1 MQQIKVMTYSR
12 KKNNDC
18 YDWSNFT
25 FTNKATFTAVVNLNG
40 KRKQLTITSKDKKY
54 FSRFG
59 KEDLRIKTIKKLISK
74 HETYWG
80 IFPNWTTDNPDIT
93 IKTEV
98 KKFKHYMNNKN
109 WSVKFHNITLN

>member
-1 MQQIKVMTYSR
+1 MQQIKVLTYS
-12 KKNNDC
+12 KKNYN
-18 YDWSNFT
+18 YDTISRS

-54 FSRFG
+54 FSHFG

-98 KKFKHYMNNKN
+98 KKFNHYMNNKN
-109 WSVKFHNITLN
+109 WNVKFHIITLN